1 VLSFLHYRIPVASNS
16 SVRCLHPKT
25 LGRVRR
31 ARTEV
36 HPCKAASLYLV
47 DFEVGLSFREQQRLT
62 MLSHR
67 DPIVRWAR
75 ASGDGAGAQD
85 AEITPPILDVPSTR
99 VPAPI
104 LRQPNVLQAYPWA
117 ATHSGVKRGLRD
129 KCFAC
134 GRAGM
139 RQRGDPHRQNDGL
152 RLGCCC
158 FNL

>member
-1 VLSFLHYRIPVASNS
+1 MLSFLRYRIPVASNS

-25 LGRVRR
+25 LGRLRR

-99 VPAPI
+99 GSRAHLLSAKRIAEVPAGVAI
-104 LRQPNVLQAYPWA
+104 FFSRLRSSQEALEVIEMESDY
-117 ATHSGVKRGLRD
+117 D
-129 KCFAC
+129 
-134 GRAGM
+134 
-139 RQRGDPHRQNDGL
+139 DPA
-152 RLGCCC
+152 
-158 FNL
+158 